1 MIVAKFGG
9 TSVADAQAI
18 ERLIEI
24 VRSRLGARPLVVVS
38 ALAGVTDALLDLAH
52 QCGTGDAAALDRS
65 AAAVLQRHERV
76 ARELEGCRTAM
87 ISIAAD
93 AELLRGQMA
102 AARDRRLSAAE
113 IDSVAARGEIWSS
126 RLVAGALAH
135 AGIDAEWVD
144 IRPIMVTDGRFGRA
158 TPYTQVLNK
167 RARDQLKPLAEAG
180 TVPVTQGFIGATAT
194 GVTTTL
200 GRGGS
205 DFTAALLGAAV
216 GAERVEIWT
225 DVDGLM
231 TADPRIVASARTLA
245 AASYDEA
252 AELATFGAR
261 ILHPATAMP
270 LARAGIPIVV
280 LNSTRPER
288 SGTTIGPQPELVRMG
303 DSPIRSISWKQGIT
317 SWKQGITVVNIRA
330 PRMLG
335 TFGFLRAL
343 FEVFERHETV
353 VDVLASGEVSI
364 SITIEDRSRL
374 DAIVHDL
381 TRLGEVWVDH
391 GRAIVAIVG
400 IGLKH
405 TPGLAGR
412 VFNAV
417 WPANVEIISQGASAI
432 NVTFVVREEDG
443 PDVVRRLHQEF
454 FGSC

>member
-9 TSVADAQAI
+9 TSVADAEAI
-18 ERLIEI
+18 GRLVEI
-24 VRSRLGARPLVVVS
+24 VRSRVSSQPVVVVS
-38 ALAGVTDALLDLAH
+38 ALARVTDNLLALAH
-52 QCGTGDAAALDRS
+52 QCGSGNADALEASVAAL
-65 AAAVLQRHERV
+65 LERHERI
-76 ARELEGCRTAM
+76 ARELPGCSAA
-87 ISIAAD
+87 IDSIAAD
-93 AELLRGQMA
+93 AAELRREVL
-102 AARDRRLSAAE
+102 AARDRRFSPGEL
-113 IDSVAARGEIWSS
+113 DGVAGRGELWSS
-126 RLVAGALAH
+126 RLVAAAMAGAGLKA
-135 AGIDAEWVD
+135 DWVD
-144 IRPIMVTDGRFGRA
+144 IRPILVTDGRFGRA
-158 TPYTQVLNK
+158 TPYTQVVNK
-167 RARDQLKPLAEAG
+167 RVRDQLKPLAEAG
-180 TVPVTQGFIGATAT
+180 RIPVTQGFIGATAT
-194 GVTTTL
+194 GVATTL

-205 DFTAALLGAAV
+205 DFTAALLGAAL

-231 TADPRIVASARTLA
+231 TADPRIVPSARTLG

-261 ILHPATAMP
+261 ILHPATAQP
-270 LARAGIPIVV
+270 LVHAGIPIVI
-280 LNSTRPER
+280 LNSRRPER
-288 SGTTIGPQPELVRMG
+288 SGTTIGPQAELERMG
-303 DSPIRSISWKQGIT
+303 DSPIRSI

-335 TFGFLRAL
+335 TYGFLRAL

-374 DAIVHDL
+374 DQIARDL
-381 TRLGEVWVDH
+381 GELGEVWIEER
-391 GRAIVAIVG
+391 RAIIAIVG
-400 IGLKH
+400 IGLRH

-432 NVTFVVREEDG
+432 NMTFVVREEDG

>member
-9 TSVADAQAI
+9 TSVSDAEAI
-18 ERLIEI
+18 RRLIEI
-24 VRSRLGARPLVVVS
+24 VRSRIHERPVVVVS
-38 ALAGVTDALLDLAH
+38 ALARITDELLDLTQ
-52 QCGTGDAAALDRS
+52 QCGMGDQPAIERS
-65 AAAVLQRHERV
+65 VDAVLQRHERV
-76 ARELEGCRTAM
+76 GNELPGC
-87 ISIAAD
+87 SAALQIIR
-93 AELLRGQMA
+93 AEAEQLRVEVSG
-102 AARDRRLSAAE
+102 ARDRRLSPAE
-113 IDSVAARGEIWSS
+113 VDSIAGRGEVWSS
-126 RLVAGALAH
+126 RLIAAAMAQSGLDSV
-135 AGIDAEWVD
+135 WVD

-158 TPYTQVLNK
+158 TPYTQVPNK
-167 RARDQLKPLAEAG
+167 RARDQLKPLADAG
-180 TVPVTQGFIGATAT
+180 RVPVTQGFIGATAT
-194 GVTTTL
+194 GVPTTM

-205 DFTAALLGAAV
+205 DFTAALLGAAL
-216 GAERVEIWT
+216 GADRVEIWT
-225 DVDGLM
+225 DVNGLM
-231 TADPRIVASARTLA
+231 TADPRIVPSARTLS

-252 AELATFGAR
+252 AELATFGAK
-261 ILHPATAMP
+261 ILHPATALP
-270 LARAGIPIVV
+270 LVRAGIPIVI
-280 LNSTRPER
+280 LNSREPER
-288 SGTTIGPQPELVRMG
+288 HGTTIGPQAQLDRMG
-303 DSPIRSISWKQGIT
+303 DSPIRSI

-335 TFGFLRAL
+335 TYGFLRAL

-364 SITIEDRSRL
+364 SLTIEDR
-374 DAIVHDL
+374 
-381 TRLGEVWVDH
+381 TRLASIIKDLGQLGDVWVEE

-432 NVTFVVREEDG
+432 NMTFVVREEDG

>member
-24 VRSRLGARPLVVVS
+24 VRSRLGARPVVVVS
-38 ALAGVTDALLDLAH
+38 ALAGVTDALLELAQ
-52 QCGTGDAAALDRS
+52 QCGTGDSAALDRS
-65 AAAVLQRHERV
+65 LAAVIQRHERL
-76 ARELEGCRTAM
+76 ARELDGCAAAM
-87 ISIAAD
+87 ISITAD
-93 AELLRGQMA
+93 AEQLRREIG

-126 RLVAGALAH
+126 RLVAGAMAH
-135 AGIDAEWVD
+135 AGVDTEWVD

-205 DFTAALLGAAV
+205 DFTAALLGAAL

-288 SGTTIGPQPELVRMG
+288 SGTTIGPQPELARMG
-303 DSPIRSISWKQGIT
+303 DSPIRSI

-335 TFGFLRAL
+335 TYGFLRAL

-374 DAIVHDL
+374 DPIVQDL
-381 TRLGEVWVDH
+381 TRLGEVWVDQ